1 MIVMDTTEIRHSQVR
16 GAYYLPKKSAT
27 IFQTFHTNQTTNTNK
42 HKNLIYNSANHHLK
56 MSKMSNIEDQLEKL
70 LQENAPARTP
80 RVHCGMPAYTSNQP
94 VSLAELNIERE
105 LVEQYAKTK
114 ELMDEVLF
122 DDETPANQKAQV
134 ANSVVTTL
142 GQILKLQ
149 EEIQRGETLKLM
161 EQVLIEVLKTLP
173 QTAQEEFFA
182 EYERLAEKAGL
193 MH

>member
-1 MIVMDTTEIRHSQVR
+1 
-16 GAYYLPKKSAT
+16 
-27 IFQTFHTNQTTNTNK
+27 
-42 HKNLIYNSANHHLK
+42 
-56 MSKMSNIEDQLEKL
+56 MSNIEDQLEKL
-70 LQENAPARTP
+70 LQENAPARA
-80 RVHCGMPAYTSNQP
+80 PARAPAVSTTEHAKP
-94 VSLAELNIERE
+94 ISLAELNIERE

-161 EQVLIEVLKTLP
+161 EQVLVEVLKTLP

-182 EYERLAEKAGL
+182 EYERLAAKAGL
-193 MH
+193 M

>member
-1 MIVMDTTEIRHSQVR
+1 
-16 GAYYLPKKSAT
+16 
-27 IFQTFHTNQTTNTNK
+27 
-42 HKNLIYNSANHHLK
+42 
-56 MSKMSNIEDQLEKL
+56 MSNIEDQLEKL
-70 LQENAPARTP
+70 LQENAPARAHA
-80 RVHCGMPAYTSNQP
+80 RAPAVSTTEHAKP
-94 VSLAELNIERE
+94 ISLAELNIERE

-161 EQVLIEVLKTLP
+161 EQVLVEVLKTLP

-182 EYERLAEKAGL
+182 EYERLAAKAGL
-193 MH
+193 M

>member
-1 MIVMDTTEIRHSQVR
+1 
-16 GAYYLPKKSAT
+16 
-27 IFQTFHTNQTTNTNK
+27 
-42 HKNLIYNSANHHLK
+42 
-56 MSKMSNIEDQLEKL
+56 MSNIEDQLEKL
-70 LQENAPARTP
+70 LRGAKPANVP
-80 RVHCGMPAYTSNQP
+80 GVQAKSKGPQP
-94 VSLAELNIERE
+94 LSLAELNIERE

-114 ELMDEVLF
+114 ELMDEVMF
-122 DDETPANQKAQV
+122 DEMTPANQKAQV
-134 ANSVVTTL
+134 ANSVVTAL

>member
-1 MIVMDTTEIRHSQVR
+1 
-16 GAYYLPKKSAT
+16 
-27 IFQTFHTNQTTNTNK
+27 
-42 HKNLIYNSANHHLK
+42 
-56 MSKMSNIEDQLEKL
+56 MSNIEDQLEKL
-70 LQENAPARTP
+70 LQENAPARATTP
-80 RVHCGMPAYTSNQP
+80 ARAHDPAASMTEHAKP
-94 VSLAELNIERE
+94 ISLAELNIERE

-173 QTAQEEFFA
+173 QTSQDEFFA

-193 MH
+193 M